1 MTHEEYR
8 GCGLAKVL
16 KEGVSIRQ
24 ASRLT
29 GISIG
34 VISKFINGSKMTE
47 NRPLFTSHEMA
58 SGSAEIFSQEWMT
71 AFYPL
76 YSRELFI
83 NTANDWNTSLCS
95 RAAVLT
101 IDKSVLESLAVPIA
115 AASGYE
121 LTEKAAVYLIRNSYA
136 SVLTNLVNGMGSDP
150 DWITASTLMTIRD
163 VHVLAGYPAEYAY
176 ILLDSGREDG
186 LAALV
191 SVLIKEDGAASIIS
205 SFIKAPQFLDTVFSL
220 EGQDLVTVLSKML
233 TDEGIFLPLVDTTI
247 PEGIHFAV
255 YRFSL

>member
-1 MTHEEYR
+1 MKKRFAFLLVFSLLAFAACAPAEE
-8 GCGLAKVL
+8 
-16 KEGVSIRQ
+16 
-24 ASRLT
+24 ASDRAL
-29 GISIG
+29 IDIAQ
-34 VISKFINGSKMTE
+34 
-47 NRPLFTSHEMA
+47 EMA

-76 YSRELFI
+76 YSRELCI
-83 NTANDWNTSLCS
+83 NTANDWNASLCS

-121 LTEKAAVYLIRNSYA
+121 LTEKAAVYLIRNNYA

-163 VHVLAGYPAEYAY
+163 VRVLAGYPAEYAY

-205 SFIKAPQFLDTVFSL
+205 SFIKAPQFLDTVS
-220 EGQDLVTVLSKML
+220 VLSKML
-233 TDEGIFLPLVDTTI
+233 ADEGIFLPPVDTTI

>member
-1 MTHEEYR
+1 MKKQFAVLLIFSLLAFSACAQAEE
-8 GCGLAKVL
+8 
-16 KEGVSIRQ
+16 
-24 ASRLT
+24 ASDRAL
-29 GISIG
+29 IDIA
-34 VISKFINGSKMTE
+34 
-47 NRPLFTSHEMA
+47 HEMA

-71 AFYPL
+71 VFLPL
-76 YSRELFI
+76 FSRELCI
-83 NTANDWNTSLCS
+83 NTANDWNASLCS

-121 LTEKAAVYLIRNSYA
+121 LTEKAAVFLIRNNYA

-163 VHVLAGYPAEYAY
+163 VRVLAGYPAEYAY
-176 ILLDSGREDG
+176 IILDSEREDG

-191 SVLIKEDGAASIIS
+191 SILIKEDGAASIIS

-233 TDEGIFLPLVDTTI
+233 ADEGIFLPPVDPTI
-247 PEGIHFAV
+247 PEGICFTV
-255 YRFSL
+255 YRFSF

>member
-1 MTHEEYR
+1 M
-8 GCGLAKVL
+8 
-16 KEGVSIRQ
+16 S
-24 ASRLT
+24 
-29 GISIG
+29 
-34 VISKFINGSKMTE
+34 
-47 NRPLFTSHEMA
+47 
-58 SGSAEIFSQEWMT
+58 
-71 AFYPL
+71 
-76 YSRELFI
+76 I
-83 NTANDWNTSLCS
+83 NTANDWNASLCS
-95 RAAVLT
+95 RAAVFT
-101 IDKSVLESLAVPIA
+101 IEKSVLESLAVPIA

-121 LTEKAAVYLIRNSYA
+121 LTEKAAVYLIRNNYA

-163 VHVLAGYPAEYAY
+163 VRVLAGYPAEYAY

-191 SVLIKEDGAASIIS
+191 SVIIKEDGAASIIS

-233 TDEGIFLPLVDTTI
+233 ADEGIFLPPVDTTI

>member
-1 MTHEEYR
+1 MKKQFAVLLIFSLLAFSACAQAEE
-8 GCGLAKVL
+8 
-16 KEGVSIRQ
+16 
-24 ASRLT
+24 ASDRAL
-29 GISIG
+29 IDIA
-34 VISKFINGSKMTE
+34 
-47 NRPLFTSHEMA
+47 HEMA

-71 AFYPL
+71 VFLPL
-76 YSRELFI
+76 FSRELCI
-83 NTANDWNTSLCS
+83 NTANDWNASLCS

-121 LTEKAAVYLIRNSYA
+121 LTEKAAVFLIRNNYA

-163 VHVLAGYPAEYAY
+163 VRVLAGYPAEYAY
-176 ILLDSGREDG
+176 IILDSEREDG